1 MDATRHQLPATAPL
15 TALLCAL
22 LLLALVDNSIAQR
35 QSPRRVIPNPATQ
48 PARQPARQPVTQP
61 ARQPAGKAK
70 TQQRLPRSR
79 LQTPGL
85 RIQKL
90 EPRLKAAL
98 VKWELATSRI
108 KTLKGEI
115 YRYHREFV
123 FNTEKRARGVF
134 YYESPDKGRLDIFA
148 VQMPKGTVSSVKL
161 PARRDPISGRVTPAR
176 TIVLAV
182 SGDNPE
188 KWICDGTQVLEVD
201 EVDRTVTSHRIPADY
216 RGKRIMD
223 GPLPFL
229 FGLPPDKAIRR
240 YHMTLLGESKDEI
253 WIRAFPRWKQ
263 DAVNYR
269 EATVILDTAT
279 YLPKHVRLT
288 APDNTQTI
296 YSFFRLTVNSKL
308 EAFTKFFG
316 RSPFRPNLK
325 RYRVVASQSVPFVPS
340 VIGMPWKKAQTVLTD
355 AGYKVKFSAGVPA
368 TKQDLTYVIYRQT
381 PGQQAAL
388 APGSQVRLTFYAKRA
403 TGGSKTR

>member
-1 MDATRHQLPATAPL
+1 MDATRHQVPATAL
-15 TALLCAL
+15 FTSLLCG
-22 LLLALVDNSIAQR
+22 LLLANVDNSIAQGP
-35 QSPRRVIPNPATQ
+35 SPRRVIPKPA
-48 PARQPARQPVTQP
+48 TQP
-61 ARQPAGKAK
+61 ARQPAGKARK
-70 TQQRLPRSR
+70 QQRLPRSR
-79 LQTPGL
+79 LQTPDL
-85 RIQKL
+85 RVQKL

-98 VKWELATSRI
+98 VKWELATSQI

-123 FNTEKRARGVF
+123 FNTEKRGRGMF

-148 VQMPKGTVSSVKL
+148 VQIPKGTKSSVQQ
-161 PARRDPISGRVTPAR
+161 PARRDPRTGKVTPAR
-176 TIVLAV
+176 TISLAV

-201 EVDRTVTSHRIPADY
+201 DVDRTGTSHRIPADY
-216 RGKRIMD
+216 RGRRIMD

-229 FGLPPDKAIRR
+229 FGMPPDKAIRR
-240 YHMTLLGESKDEI
+240 YHMSLLGESEDEV

-296 YSFFRLTVNSKL
+296 YSFFRLKVNSRL
-308 EAFTKFFG
+308 EAFAKVFG
-316 RSPFRPNLK
+316 SSPFRPNLN
-325 RYRVVASQSVPFVPS
+325 RYRVMASQSDPLVPS
-340 VIGMPWKKAQTVLTD
+340 VIGMPWKKAQSVLTA

-368 TKQDLTYVIYRQT
+368 SKKDLTYVIYQQAPR
-381 PGQQAAL
+381 QQAAL
-388 APGSQVRLTFYAKRA
+388 APGSQIQLTFFAKPAA
-403 TGGSKTR
+403 TAGSKKR